1 MNTKGLLTG
10 VESIK
15 CKYADNQHII
25 FSLTPAYA
33 QFLVHLRS
41 VFVLFWCVF
50 SKF

>member
-10 VESIK
+10 VERIEH
-15 CKYADNQHII
+15 KYTDNQCIV

-33 QFLVHLRS
+33 QFLAHFRS
-41 VFVLFWCVF
+41 VFVLFWRIF

>member
-10 VESIK
+10 EERIA
-15 CKYADNQHII
+15 CKYTDNQCVV

-33 QFLVHLRS
+33 QFLAHFRS